1 MNKNKY
7 ITTTLPYA
15 NSKPHIGHA
24 FEFIIGDALA
34 RYFKYNGC
42 NVFFNI
48 GLDEHGLK
56 IQEAAELSGVT
67 PKEYVDKL
75 CVEWKEFVNAFQ
87 VASYDSFYRTSEP
100 EHYEKV
106 QKFWVEA
113 LNRGDIYKKKYIGTY
128 CVGCESFKLEKDLID
143 GKCPDHPTTKIEE
156 VEEENYFFKL
166 SKYKN
171 ALNTWAYHSTNFIEP
186 ASKRAEFLNVID
198 SIQDISVS
206 RVKEKVSWGVPV
218 PDDDTQTIYVW
229 FDALLNYIFAAGY
242 SSDAPDAFDV
252 LWGESDIIQICGP
265 DNLKFQAVIFQGLLQ
280 SASIKKTDKLLIH
293 GTILDAEGRKM
304 SKTLGNVVD
313 PIDQVNK
320 YGIEAVRYYAL
331 AGLRTYGNSAWDEKQ
346 LVDLYN
352 SHLADDYG
360 NLVSRVTHLAGKFLS
375 DYTDDP
381 NVSLDYDLV
390 KNDKWCATFDL
401 HIDEQVVS
409 LWENYKIS
417 EALDELNRVVKSLN
431 KKFGDEEPWKKG
443 SAGWS
448 TILEIH
454 YALSRINDLYY
465 PVIPG
470 KVGQVRIALNECKK
484 AIVFPKIE
492 QKQIV

>member
-1 MNKNKY
+1 M
-7 ITTTLPYA
+7 
-15 NSKPHIGHA
+15 
-24 FEFIIGDALA
+24 
-34 RYFKYNGC
+34 
-42 NVFFNI
+42 
-48 GLDEHGLK
+48 
-56 IQEAAELSGVT
+56 
-67 PKEYVDKL
+67 
-75 CVEWKEFVNAFQ
+75 
-87 VASYDSFYRTSEP
+87 
-100 EHYEKV
+100 
-106 QKFWVEA
+106 
-113 LNRGDIYKKKYIGTY
+113 
-128 CVGCESFKLEKDLID
+128 
-143 GKCPDHPTTKIEE
+143 
-156 VEEENYFFKL
+156 
-166 SKYKN
+166 
-171 ALNTWAYHSTNFIEP
+171 
-186 ASKRAEFLNVID
+186 
-198 SIQDISVS
+198 
-206 RVKEKVSWGVPV
+206 
-218 PDDDTQTIYVW
+218 
-229 FDALLNYIFAAGY
+229 NYIFAAGY

-252 LWGESDIIQICGP
+252 LWSESDIIQICGP

-331 AGLRTYGNSAWDEKQ
+331 AGLRTYGNSAWDENQ
-346 LVDLYN
+346 LIGLYN

-375 DYTDDP
+375 DYADDP

-401 HIDEQVVS
+401 HIDEHIVS

-417 EALDELNRVVKSLN
+417 EALDELNRVVKNLN

-492 QKQIV
+492 QKQIVV